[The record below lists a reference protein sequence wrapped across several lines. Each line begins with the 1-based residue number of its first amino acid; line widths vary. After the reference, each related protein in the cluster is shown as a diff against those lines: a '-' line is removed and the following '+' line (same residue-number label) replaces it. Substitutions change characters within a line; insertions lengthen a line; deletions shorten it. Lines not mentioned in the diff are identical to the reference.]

1 VATTRRAP
9 TPQDLYRMA
18 IPTDARL
25 SPDGSMVAF
34 TVQRVGPAY
43 DRYGTS
49 IWIAPAGRTAGA
61 AADRADGVRQV
72 TIGVRRDSRARWS
85 PDGRW
90 LAFISDRRAL
100 VEEEPGAPKE
110 REDLSQVHLLPAD
123 GPGEARRLTDLPR
136 GVDAAEWSPDGRW
149 LAVIS
154 ASRGATHEADARA
167 RRKPAESKPGTP
179 PHSDFRF
186 AERLHFL
193 QNGSGFVADRVPQV
207 WLVDVVTGAA
217 RRLTDLPAGAW
228 SVAWSPDSTR
238 LAIATGGARDH
249 DLRFRPR
256 VVAIEVES
264 GRTWSVAEHPEGS
277 FTAPA
282 WLPDGAR
289 VVVLGGRLPHA
300 AYRSNVI
307 VFPADGSDARG
318 GRDLTGRHDL
328 MPGSSMASDLAIG
341 EEARLLPEADG
352 RSVLALAPYR
362 GATDIW
368 RVDVDDASIERLTD
382 GRHHLSGFDAIA
394 TPGGTRIAAIR
405 STAASLPVV
414 VVADLDPADKR
425 DRTVGQR
432 HVVELRPVADCNE
445 ELSAELDLREPVER
459 WVEVDGRQV
468 QGWLIPAG
476 EGPRPTV
483 LEIHGGPHT
492 LYGCAPFLEFQV
504 LAASGISVAYGNP
517 RGSEG
522 YGREFN
528 EANRSDWGDGP
539 MRDVL
544 AIVDAFVAD
553 GLADPDRLGVTG
565 GSYGGYLTS
574 WIVGHD
580 QRFKAAMTCR
590 SVADMEHL
598 LLAGDLGGTEW
609 PKQEF
614 GAWTWEDPERFRL
627 ASPLTYATEI
637 RTPLLIQHS
646 ERDLRTTIDQGD
658 MLFSLLRRLRRPVRM
673 MRVPNESH
681 ELTRSGTPFRR
692 AENLVQ
698 VRDWFAHFL
707 VRGRRGLPPP
717 PRTRYGR

>member
-1 VATTRRAP
+1 
-9 TPQDLYRMA
+9 MA
-18 IPTDARL
+18 IPTDVRL
-25 SPDGSMVAF
+25 APDGSTVAF
-34 TVQRVGPAY
+34 TVQRVGPAF
-43 DRYGTS
+43 DRYGTA
-49 IWIAPAGRTAGA
+49 IWIAPADGTDGPGA
-61 AADRADGVRQV
+61 RQL
-72 TIGVRRDSRARWS
+72 TIGVRRDGRARWA

-90 LAFISDRRAL
+90 LAFISDRRQQ
-100 VEEEPGAPKE
+100 VEEEPGAPKD
-110 REDLSQVHLLPAD
+110 REDLAQVYLLPAT

-154 ASRGATHEADARA
+154 SSRGATREEDARA
-167 RRKPAESKPGTP
+167 RRKPAEPKPGSP
-179 PHSDFRF
+179 PLSDYRY

-207 WLVDVVTGAA
+207 WLVDAETGSA

-238 LAIATGGARDH
+238 IAVATGAARDH

-256 VVAIEVES
+256 VIAVDVQS
-264 GRTWSVAEHPEGS
+264 GRTWSVAEHREGS
-277 FTAPA
+277 FMAPA
-282 WLPDGAR
+282 WLPDGDR
-289 VVVLGGRLPHA
+289 VVVLGGMLPHA
-300 AYRSNVI
+300 AYRSDVM
-307 VFPADGSDARG
+307 VFPADGSDAAG
-318 GRDLTGRHDL
+318 GRDLTGRQDL

-341 EEARLLPEADG
+341 EAARLVPEADG
-352 RSVLALAPYR
+352 RSVLVLAPHR
-362 GATDIW
+362 GATDLW
-368 RVDVDDASIERLTD
+368 RVDVEAASVTRLTD
-382 GRHHLSGFDAIA
+382 GRHHLSGFDAVA
-394 TPGGTRIAAIR
+394 TAAGTRVAAIR
-405 STAASLPVV
+405 STAASLPTVV
-414 VVADLDPADKR
+414 VTDLGVGTTGGGITDLCSVADPNAGLA
-425 DRTVGQR
+425 
-432 HVVELRPVADCNE
+432 
-445 ELSAELDLREPVER
+445 AEIELREPVER

-492 LYGCAPFLEFQV
+492 LYGWAPFLEFQV
-504 LAASGISVAYGNP
+504 LAGAGISVAYANP

-528 EANRSDWGDGP
+528 EANRNDWGHGP
-539 MRDVL
+539 TRDVL

-598 LLAGDLGGTEW
+598 LLTGDLGGTEW

-614 GAWTWEDPERFRL
+614 GAWTWEDPELFRL

-658 MLFSLLRRLRRPVRM
+658 MLFSILRRLRRPVRL

-681 ELTRSGTPFRR
+681 ELTRGGTPFRR
-692 AENLVQ
+692 VENLVQ
-698 VRDWFAHFL
+698 VHDWFVHFL
-707 VRGRRGLPPP
+707 VRGRRRLPPLP
-717 PRTRYGR
+717 VNRYGRSG